1 MYKYFTQFIPKDTP
15 PRDAEDMLTVEFTYD
30 SLDRLEVEMRA
41 YEVARKNKGID
52 RYALR
57 NHWEI
62 FQTEVKHNNP
72 PWSGFEDL
80 VSHLMSYDVA
90 REWKNVENHLHIVV
104 DEDSV
109 NDYINEVSSYYK
121 PLNPRLNTT
130 GVVTVDVSPRLR

>member
-15 PRDAEDMLTVEFTYD
+15 PKDAEDILTVDFTYN
-30 SLDRLEVEMRA
+30 SLDEQEVEKRA
-41 YEVARKNKGID
+41 YEVARKNKGVD

-62 FQTEVKHNNP
+62 FQTEVKHSNP

-90 REWKNVENHLHIVV
+90 QEWKNVENHLHIIV

-109 NDYINEVSSYYK
+109 NDYINKVSSYYK
-121 PLNPRLNTT
+121 PLNPRLNVTA
-130 GVVTVDVSPRLR
+130 VVTVDVSPRMG